1 MQMRTD
7 GTDCSFPDCS
17 RYFPAVP
24 HGFERHTH
32 VITFADG
39 NRKDLKQQTITI

>member
-1 MQMRTD
+1 MMQIT
-7 GTDCSFPDCS
+7 SFPYSS

-24 HGFERHTH
+24 HGFERRTH

-39 NRKDLKQQTITI
+39 NRKDLKQQTINNNKI